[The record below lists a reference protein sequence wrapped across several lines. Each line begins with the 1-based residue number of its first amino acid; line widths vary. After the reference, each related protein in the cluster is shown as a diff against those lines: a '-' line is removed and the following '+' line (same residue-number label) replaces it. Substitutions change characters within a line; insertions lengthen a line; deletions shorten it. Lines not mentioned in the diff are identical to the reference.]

1 MHNFFLHK
9 NILIFRRFFNSAN
22 RWRITNITKESIFI
36 SFMVNNTSTIQSGT
50 RPPVIGYT
58 DFWQK
63 NIGSPLNKAFESGP
77 MSKTSQTFKWTEKV
91 KL

>member
-1 MHNFFLHK
+1 MGK
-9 NILIFRRFFNSAN
+9 
-22 RWRITNITKESIFI
+22 T
-36 SFMVNNTSTIQSGT
+36 
-50 RPPVIGYT
+50 VIGYT

-63 NIGSPLNKAFESGP
+63 NIGSPLNKTFESGP

>member
-1 MHNFFLHK
+1 MGK
-9 NILIFRRFFNSAN
+9 
-22 RWRITNITKESIFI
+22 T
-36 SFMVNNTSTIQSGT
+36 
-50 RPPVIGYT
+50 VIGYT

-91 KL
+91 KLLDFFITSLYYILF